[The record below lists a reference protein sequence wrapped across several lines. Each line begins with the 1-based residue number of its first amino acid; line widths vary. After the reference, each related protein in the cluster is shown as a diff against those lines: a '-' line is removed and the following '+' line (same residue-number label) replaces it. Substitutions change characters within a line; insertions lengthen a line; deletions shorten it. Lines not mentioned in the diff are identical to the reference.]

1 MHNFKQHLNPFV
13 GMSVDELTESYV
25 YFSAVED
32 SEAVS
37 LVADAYDA
45 DIYMDLRSFGN
56 MDLRS
61 FGIGSSDFP

>member
-13 GMSVDELTESYV
+13 GMSVDELTESYI

-45 DIYMDLRSFGN
+45 DIYMDLRSFG
-56 MDLRS
+56 
-61 FGIGSSDFP
+61 IGSSDFP

>member
-1 MHNFKQHLNPFV
+1 
-13 GMSVDELTESYV
+13 MSVDELTESYV

-45 DIYMDLRSFGN
+45 DIYMDLRSFG
-56 MDLRS
+56 
-61 FGIGSSDFP
+61 IGSSDFP